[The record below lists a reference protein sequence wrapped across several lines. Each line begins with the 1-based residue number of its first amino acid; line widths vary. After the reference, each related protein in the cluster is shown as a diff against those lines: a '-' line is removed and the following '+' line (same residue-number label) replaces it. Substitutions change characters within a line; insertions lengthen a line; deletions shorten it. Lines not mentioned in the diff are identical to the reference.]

1 MAITI
6 SPSQYRNY
14 STQGQEGSK
23 KATTEPAAAAKQ
35 SAAAQSL
42 AKAMPGVVQLDKK
55 QSPEDTAAAI
65 LRHVENGISQLRT
78 QGADQSRIDQRLQAA
93 REGIAKGYAQA
104 TEMLDGMGLLDDELK
119 NQIAAGRQLV
129 DDGLDQLSKPAE
141 QASALMTSNSSL
153 RVANE
158 LSLQVLTQEGDRV
171 TVRFSQ
177 GSSLSTSIN
186 KDNSGNSA
194 FSLQASAQQNW
205 SMEVNGNLSEAERS
219 ALSGLFDDVQSL
231 SERFFAGDI
240 GSALEQ
246 AMDLG
251 FDGSQL
257 ASMSLNLTQQTVATS
272 TKAYSRVQPQLPTPE
287 LESMK
292 APLASYVD
300 AYMAALDKASPL
312 ADAPQTLQDLVNEL
326 LSEEERLPV
335 WQSFHDG
342 LNSLIGNKA

>member
-1 MAITI
+1 MAVTI

-14 STQGQEGSK
+14 GLQNSEGNKKTGAPSDDIKQG
-23 KATTEPAAAAKQ
+23 AAAE
-35 SAAAQSL
+35 SL
-42 AKAMPGVVQLDKK
+42 AKALPGIVRPDKK
-55 QSPEDTAAAI
+55 QSPEETASAI
-65 LRHVENGISQLRT
+65 LRHVENGIHQLRT
-78 QGADQSRIDQRLQAA
+78 QGADQNRIDQRLQAA
-93 REGIAKGYAQA
+93 REGIARGYAEA

-129 DDGLDQLSKPAE
+129 DVGLDRLSKPAE
-141 QASALMTSNSSL
+141 QTSALMTSNSSL

-186 KDNSGNSA
+186 TDNSGNSA
-194 FSLQASAQQNW
+194 FSLQASAQQHW
-205 SMEVNGNLSEAERS
+205 SMEVNGSLSEAERS

-246 AMDLG
+246 AMNLG

-257 ASMSLNLTQQTVATS
+257 ASMSLNLTQQAVATS
-272 TKAYSRVQPQLPTPE
+272 TKAYSRVQPQLPTPA
-287 LESMK
+287 LESLK

-300 AYMAALDKASPL
+300 AYMSALDKASPL

-335 WQSFHDG
+335 WQSFHEG
-342 LNSLIGNKA
+342 LNSWIGSKA